1 MEASASNSPKT
12 FTVSEANTLLP
23 NVKALIEQ
31 LQGLQRSIAQTTQ
44 QLDELV
50 SKLSQGDGYPIHAL
64 KDQIV
69 NVARHQLQLIEAFQS
84 TLNSLQELGCE
95 LKDLA
100 LGLVDFYGMREGELV
115 YLCWKLGED
124 QIHFWHT
131 LEGGYASRQALD

>member
-1 MEASASNSPKT
+1 MEASSSNSPKT
-12 FTVSEANTLLP
+12 FTLSEANALLP
-23 NVKALIEQ
+23 SVKALIEQ

-84 TLNSLQELGCE
+84 ALNSLQELGCE